1 MSAEGQS
8 IAGFSDTGPGAATTR
23 VRNLSRVFLIVGG
36 LSWIAFS
43 ISHLFFPRL
52 LGWKTALE
60 SVPAAD
66 VLGFSVSNRGF
77 IQLLNADLF
86 LYDALFG
93 ILSLLLA
100 SKARAGKRIAA
111 QFSIGMGVYFVVRT
125 GLQLYY
131 FGMPIASVLQA
142 AASLAFAG
150 IYLFPVFRLRD
161 FAGE

>member
-1 MSAEGQS
+1 MSAGGQS
-8 IAGFSDTGPGAATTR
+8 VAGLPGTGPGAATTR
-23 VRNLSRVFLIVGG
+23 VRNLSRVFLLVGG

-43 ISHLFFPRL
+43 ISHLFFPWL
-52 LGWKTALE
+52 LGWKTALAN
-60 SVPAAD
+60 VPAAD

-100 SKARAGKRIAA
+100 SKARAGKQIAA
-111 QFSIGMGVYFVVRT
+111 QFSIGMGVYFAVRA

-142 AASLAFAG
+142 VASLAYAG